1 VISYL
6 LGREV
11 AVDRGLEERTAV
23 GELPWGSTGGI
34 VQAVE
39 WEL

>member
-11 AVDRGLEERTAV
+11 AVDRSLEERTAV
-23 GELPWGSTGGI
+23 GELP
-34 VQAVE
+34 
-39 WEL
+39 